1 MKKLLAPL
9 ALVVLSAPA
18 FASTQ
23 RGTEFQGLLDKMIDY
38 VTGVPGIIAALAI
51 LVVSLYMAFFG
62 GRGPLVFFGGVI
74 AAAAI
79 FLIPTIVQGM
89 GGTLF

>member
-1 MKKLLAPL
+1 MRKLLMPL
-9 ALVVLSAPA
+9 ALAGATAPA
-18 FASTQ
+18 FANTSN
-23 RGTEFQGLLDKMIDY
+23 GAEFQGLLDKMIGY
-38 VTGVPGIIAALAI
+38 LTGVPGIIAALAI
-51 LVVSLYMAFFG
+51 LVVSLYLAFFG

-79 FLIPTIVQGM
+79 FILPTIVQGM